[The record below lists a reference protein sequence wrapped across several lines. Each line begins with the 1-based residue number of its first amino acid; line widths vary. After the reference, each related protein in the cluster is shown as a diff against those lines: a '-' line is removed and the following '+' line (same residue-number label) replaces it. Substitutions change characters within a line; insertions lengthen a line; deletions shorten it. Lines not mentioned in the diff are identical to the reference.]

1 MKLARKTGTPLHLWS
16 DDLRLYD
23 ADGDLV
29 ESDRASELQDRT
41 WELFK
46 DSFGY
51 STSHAGEIPTS
62 ASLYQWVRKR
72 IGKLDVS
79 DDDRE
84 LLVQLA
90 QLWGNYT
97 GSEIQRQSLKYVW
110 TEVVCGG
117 GKSAFLVGT
126 VSLANSVGDEY
137 FVNTSLK
144 TILDAVAAVPLA
156 GADVHLSTKVVGIAS
171 YGGQGA
177 GRPRV
182 TVETDAGTT
191 HDFDEVVVTLPLG
204 CLKRGKEIFTPP
216 LTPSLTAAI
225 DAISVGHLE
234 KASAVYNVTRAARAE
249 RIQLTIAA
257 GLYHIPKGF
266 LEDPGRMRSSK
277 S

>member
-1 MKLARKTGTPLHLWS
+1 MRIARETGTTLHLWS

-23 ADGDLV
+23 ADGELV
-29 ESDRASELQDRT
+29 EYDRASELQDRT

-62 ASLYQWVRKR
+62 ASLYQYVRKR

-117 GKSAFLVGT
+117 GKSAFLMGT

-144 TILDAVAAVPLA
+144 TILDEVAAVPLA
-156 GADVHLSTKVVGIAS
+156 GADVHLSTKVEGIAS
-171 YGGQGA
+171 SDGQGV
-177 GRPRV
+177 GRSRV
-182 TVETDAGTT
+182 TVKTDTGTT

-204 CLKRGKEIFTPP
+204 CLKRGKDIFTPP

-234 KASAVYNVTRAARAE
+234 KARVVERAACAHW
-249 RIQLTIAA
+249 T
-257 GLYHIPKGF
+257 P
-266 LEDPGRMRSSK
+266 S
-277 S
+277 